1 MSFYRDFIKIFL
13 AAWRGATGLFVTS
26 PSRTQTQHTS
36 GFPLLSL
43 PVRQAGLAE
52 ALRSKFIPITLFFLV
67 QTFCSQA
74 QTNSV
79 LSSGDWYKFSVQTDG
94 VFKINYDLLKKTGI
108 NPDQID
114 PRNIRLYSGDT
125 GMLPQPN
132 SAPRIQDLVELA
144 ISVSGESD
152 GTFNKEDFILF
163 FGQGPD
169 RYSYSAQKE
178 IFEYEN
184 NLFTDKNFYFLTIS
198 ASAGKRMATSEN
210 VAGSFPLVQE
220 FDDFAFYETE
230 KTNLLK
236 SGRQW
241 FGEQFDNTTEA
252 TVRFD
257 IAGIIDNSKIKFT
270 SHVMAQ
276 SISDCSF
283 KVLYNSNPI
292 LDQPIIAVPNTT
304 YAIKGRIVIDTV
316 SLNASTVK
324 ASSQNLQEVKYQFTK
339 GTTSGISTG
348 YLDYFLFSIKRKL
361 AVYGDQTIFMSS
373 KSLANPVSAFEVATV
388 TNKTALWNITDSQN
402 ASLQSF
408 QLNTDKLNFSTT
420 TSSLKKFVVFNPD
433 KSTTPNFE
441 SKISNQNLH
450 ALSSTQLIIITHP
463 DFEKEA
469 DRLASHR
476 QSKSGV
482 STSVV
487 TTEEVY
493 NEYSGGKQDLT
504 AIRDFIR
511 DQYKKPSAI
520 LKNVLLFGRGS
531 YDYKNRVFNN
541 TNFVP
546 IYESFNSLSPLE
558 TYSSDDYFGL
568 LKDTDGA
575 WTESPA
581 QNSTMDIGVGRIP
594 IKKIEE
600 AKAVVNKLIEYD
612 EPKAAGVWRKDFLFV
627 ADDGD
632 FNIHQ
637 SQSDQIANSID
648 VTNPEFDVK
657 KLFLDSFDQIQRNT
671 GPFSPDAARA
681 LDLDVRAG
689 QAIVNYTGH
698 GSEKVW
704 MQEQALTETIVLNWK
719 NSPQYPLF
727 VTATCEFGR
736 NDDPFIISS
745 GERIILQPK
754 GGGIGLVTTARPVN
768 SSTNFTLNKAFY
780 AALFKKENNQFRD
793 LGSIFRETK
802 NTSLSGVANRNFSLL
817 GDPSMKLA
825 FGNNQVIVDEIL
837 TNTGS
842 STLKG
847 LSSVTIKGQIKS
859 NGSLVNN
866 FSGEMQ
872 TTLFDKPS
880 SLITKG
886 TESSPFTYS
895 QWSNLLFKGKS
906 SITNGTFQIDF
917 VMPVNLSSQVDKGKL
932 SLYANSSSGQDALG
946 SSSNFLIGGIEPS
959 PPIDTTPPEIKLFL
973 GDTTFAPGGLV
984 GPNTKLIARLSD
996 NSGINISSLNPTK
1009 NIIAT
1014 LDNKQSFII
1023 NNYYASDKDN
1033 FKSGVVIYPLDTLK
1047 KGKHTL
1053 SLSASDTYNNSS
1065 IKDIDFVVSDGSQ
1078 IQIEQFANFPN
1089 PVVSSTQFWF
1099 THSRPGE
1106 DLQATITL
1114 YNLAG
1119 QVILSQD
1126 YEITESQYQVT
1137 LPEWNGAAPEERKLG
1152 QGLYLAKLFVR
1163 SMLDGSNNERIAKFI
1178 IMN

>member
-1 MSFYRDFIKIFL
+1 MLYSLAFPSF
-13 AAWRGATGLFVTS
+13 GQVS
-26 PSRTQTQHTS
+26 
-36 GFPLLSL
+36 
-43 PVRQAGLAE
+43 
-52 ALRSKFIPITLFFLV
+52 
-67 QTFCSQA
+67 
-74 QTNSV
+74 SV
-79 LSSGDWYKFSVQTDG
+79 LSTGDWYKFSVRADG
-94 VFKINYDLLKKTGI
+94 VFKINYDLLKKAGI

-114 PRNIRLYSGDT
+114 PRNIRIYAGST

-132 SAPRIQDLVELA
+132 SSPRLKDLVELA
-144 ISVSGESD
+144 ISVSGEAD
-152 GTFNKEDFILF
+152 GTFNKEDFVLF

-169 RYSYSAQKE
+169 RYSYNPKKE

-184 NLFTDKNFYFLTIS
+184 NLFTDKNFYFLTI
-198 ASAGKRMATSEN
+198 ATSAGKRMGTSEN
-210 VAGSFPLVQE
+210 LPGSYPLVQE

-241 FGEQFDNTTEA
+241 FGEQFDNITEV
-252 TVRFD
+252 TIRFD

-283 KVLYNSNPI
+283 KVSFNNNPI
-292 LDQPIIAVPNTT
+292 LDQPIAAVPNSQ
-304 YAIKGRIVIDTV
+304 YAIKGRVVIDTV
-316 SLNASTVK
+316 SVDANTIK
-324 ASSQNLQEVKYQFTK
+324 ASSQSSHEIKYQFTK
-339 GTTSGISTG
+339 GTAPGISVG
-348 YLDYFLFSIKRKL
+348 YLDYFLFAFKRKL
-361 AVYGDQTIFMSS
+361 ALYGDQTIFTSS
-373 KSLANPVSAFEVATV
+373 KSLANPVSNFELTSVI
-388 TNKTALWNITDSQN
+388 NKTNLWDITDPFN
-402 ASLQSF
+402 ANAQSF
-408 QLNTDKLNFSTT
+408 QLNSDKLNFSTST
-420 TSSLKKFVVFNPD
+420 FSLKKFTVFNPD
-433 KSTTPNFE
+433 KSAVPDFE
-441 SKISNQNLH
+441 SKVTNQNLH
-450 ALSSTQLIIITHP
+450 ALSPTQLIIISHP
-463 DFEKEA
+463 EFEKEA

-476 QSKSGV
+476 QGKTGV

-504 AIRDFIR
+504 AIRDFVR
-511 DQYKKPSAI
+511 DIYKRPGSP
-520 LKNVLLFGRGS
+520 LKNILLFGRGS
-531 YDYKNRVFNN
+531 YDYKNRIFNN

-546 IYESFNSLSPLE
+546 IYESMNSLSPLE
-558 TYSSDDYFGL
+558 TYSSDDYFGI

-575 WTESPA
+575 WTESPT
-581 QNSTMDIGVGRIP
+581 QNSMMDIGVGRIP
-594 IKKIEE
+594 VKKIEE
-600 AKAVVNKLIEYD
+600 ARAVVNKLIDYD
-612 EPKAAGVWRKDFLFV
+612 VEPKAAGAWRKDFLFV

-637 SQSDQIANSID
+637 SQSDQMANSID

-657 KLFLDSFDQIQRNT
+657 KLFLDSFNQIERNT
-671 GPFSPDAARA
+671 GPFSPDATRA

-704 MQEQALTETIVLNWK
+704 MQEQALTEIIVLNWK
-719 NSPQYPLF
+719 NAPQYPLF

-780 AALFKKENNQFRD
+780 AALFNKENNQFRD

-825 FGNNQVIVDEIL
+825 FGNNQIVTEAIL
-837 TNTGS
+837 TNSGS

-847 LSSVTIKGQIKS
+847 LSQVTIKGQIKN
-859 NGSLVNN
+859 NGNLVDN
-866 FSGEMQ
+866 FTGEIQ
-872 TTLFDKPS
+872 ATLFDKPMS
-880 SLITKG
+880 VTTKG
-886 TESSPFTYS
+886 TESSPFTYA
-895 QWSNLLFKGKS
+895 QWSNILFKGKAS
-906 SITNGTFQIDF
+906 VTNGIFQIDL
-917 VMPVNLSSQVDKGKL
+917 VMPINVDSKVAKGKL
-932 SLYANSSSGQDALG
+932 SLYAHSSNGQDALG
-946 SSSNFLIGGIEPS
+946 SSNNFLIGGTEPS
-959 PPIDTTPPEIKLFL
+959 PPIDTTPPQIKLFL
-973 GDTTFAPGGLV
+973 GDTTFALGGLV

-996 NSGINISSLNPTK
+996 DSGINISSLNPSK
-1009 NIIAT
+1009 NITAT
-1014 LDNKQSFII
+1014 IDNGQAFII
-1023 NNYYASDKDN
+1023 NDYYVSDKDN

-1065 IKDIDFVVSDGSQ
+1065 TKNIDFVVSDGSQ

-1089 PVVSSTQFWF
+1089 PVFTNTQFWF

-1106 DLQATITL
+1106 DLQATITV

-1137 LPEWNGAAPEERKLG
+1137 LPSWNGEAPEERKLG

-1163 SMLDGSNNERIAKFI
+1163 SLLDGSNNERIAKFI

>member
-1 MSFYRDFIKIFL
+1 MLSVYHHFIKIIL
-13 AAWRGATGLFVTS
+13 AAWRGATGLSVSS
-26 PSRTQTQHTS
+26 PRGARRTTA

-43 PVRQAGLAE
+43 AGSP
-52 ALRSKFIPITLFFLV
+52 LRFKLV
-67 QTFCSQA
+67 TTFCFLQIFLSQA
-74 QTNSV
+74 QVNSV
-79 LSSGDWYKFSVQTDG
+79 LSSGEWYKFSVQSDG
-94 VFKINYDLLKKTGI
+94 VFKINYDLLKKAGI

-114 PRNIRLYSGDT
+114 PRNIRLYTGST

-132 SAPRIQDLVELA
+132 SKPRLQDLAEIA
-144 ISVSGESD
+144 ISVSGEAD
-152 GTFNKEDFILF
+152 GTFNKEDFVLF

-169 RYSYSAQKE
+169 LYSYNTQKE

-184 NLFTDKNFYFLTIS
+184 NQFTDKNFYFLTIS
-198 ASAGKRMATSEN
+198 SSSGKRIAISEN

-241 FGEQFDNTTEA
+241 FGEQFDNITEA

-257 IAGIIDNSKIKFT
+257 IPGVIDNSKIKFT

-283 KVLYNSNPI
+283 KILYNNSPI
-292 LDQPIIAVPNTT
+292 LDQPIAAVPNTT
-304 YAIKGRIVIDTV
+304 YAIKGRITTDTI
-316 SLNASTVK
+316 SLNAGTVK
-324 ASSQNLQEVKYQFTK
+324 ASSQNAQEIKYQFTK
-339 GTTSGISTG
+339 GTTPGISVG
-348 YLDYFLFSIKRKL
+348 YLDYFLFAIKRKL
-361 AVYGDQTIFMSS
+361 ALYGDQTIFTSS
-373 KSLANPVSAFEVATV
+373 KSLGNPISSFEVASANSNTI
-388 TNKTALWNITDSQN
+388 LWDITDPRN
-402 ASLQSF
+402 TAAQSF
-408 QLNTDKLNFSTT
+408 QFNEDKLVFST
-420 TSSLKKFVVFNPD
+420 SSARLKKLTAFNPD
-433 KSTTPNFE
+433 KSASPNFE
-441 SKISNQNLH
+441 LKINNQNLH
-450 ALSSTQLIIITHP
+450 ALSPTQLIIITHP

-482 STSVV
+482 SASVV

-504 AIRDFIR
+504 AIRDFVR
-511 DQYKKPSAI
+511 DQYKKPGST

-546 IYESFNSLSPLE
+546 IYESVNSLGPLE
-558 TYSSDDYFGL
+558 TYSSDDYFGM
-568 LKDTDGA
+568 LKDADGA
-575 WTESPA
+575 WTESPS

-612 EPKAAGVWRKDFLFV
+612 LAPEAGGRWRKDFLFV

-657 KLFLDSFDQIQRNT
+657 KLFLDSFNQIERNT
-671 GPFSPDAARA
+671 GPFSPDAAKA
-681 LDLDVRAG
+681 LDLAVRAG

-704 MQEQALTETIVLNWK
+704 MQEQALTETIILNWK

-780 AALFKKENNQFRD
+780 AALFSKENNQFRD

-825 FGNNQVIVDEIL
+825 FGNNQVAVDEIL
-837 TNTGS
+837 TSTGS

-859 NGSLVNN
+859 NGSLANS
-866 FSGEMQ
+866 FTGEVQ
-872 TTLFDKPS
+872 ATLFDKPL
-880 SLITKG
+880 SLTTKG

-906 SITNGTFQIDF
+906 SITNGKFHIDF
-917 VMPVNLSSQVDKGKL
+917 VMPTNVSSQIDKGKL
-932 SLYANSSSGQDALG
+932 SLYARSNSGQDALG
-946 SSSNFLIGGIEPS
+946 ASANFLIGGFEPA
-959 PPIDTTPPEIKLFL
+959 PPTDTTPPEIKLFL

-996 NSGINISSLNPTK
+996 NSGINISLWNPTK
-1009 NIIAT
+1009 NITAT

-1023 NNYYASDKDN
+1023 NDYYVSDKDN
-1033 FKSGVVIYPLDTLK
+1033 FKSGFVIYPLDTLK

-1053 SLSASDTYNNSS
+1053 FLSASDTYNNSS
-1065 IKDIDFVVSDGSQ
+1065 SKNIDFTVSDGSQ

-1114 YNLAG
+1114 YDIAG

-1126 YEITESQYQVT
+1126 YEIAESQYQVA
-1137 LPEWNGAAPEERKLG
+1137 LPEWNGEAPEERKLG
-1152 QGLYLAKLFVR
+1152 NGLYLAKLFIR
-1163 SMLDGSNNERIAKFI
+1163 SMQDGSNNERIAKFI